1 MNTVKA
7 KQVLSHAA
15 TLLRR
20 MREKV
25 DRLDGNLVEQDIAA
39 RRQEALIGYEFAK
52 QVDRIEAALQS
63 VKSNLDL
70 DQWCKQ
76 TCECDI
82 STMRRR
88 KRLFRHWRE
97 YEGKRRELGQ
107 CGQTGLL
114 FALSLVKEDRSDQ
127 ATDRQ
132 ALPVRSGSGTKLGPL
147 TERERCKF
155 ITGNALTEL
164 SKMPDQTA
172 NVIVTSP
179 PYWPAKRM
187 YGGKGSGFEATLGEY
202 ITSLVTLFREARRVL
217 KDTGVVWIV
226 IDDSYAKAGGKWT
239 AEGYLLKRP
248 GRQKSAKSTGMGYQD
263 TKCLRPDANL
273 LFIPARLAMALQDD
287 GWMCRAEIIWH
298 KGPGGGRPESVRNRV
313 TKTHEKVFMFTKQR
327 QYFYDPDPIREPLVR
342 PYTPYTTPGKQKPGL
357 MRRDVNRD
365 FRVYLNPMG
374 RNAGSVWTITP
385 SSYRGNHPATMPL
398 ELVRRCLLASCPE
411 GGTVLDCFG
420 GAGTTALAALQL
432 GHTAISIDIN
442 PEYTEEARQRIATEL
457 RGRGHIPDTLAAD

>member
-7 KQVLSHAA
+7 KQYLSHTA

-20 MREKV
+20 MRERV

-63 VKSNLDL
+63 IKSNLDL

-114 FALSLVKEDRSDQ
+114 FALSLVKEDHSDK

-147 TERERCKF
+147 TDRERCKF
-155 ITGNALTEL
+155 ITGNALPEL
-164 SKMPDQTA
+164 SKMPDQTV

-187 YGGKGSGFEATLGEY
+187 YGGKGIGFEATLGEY

-226 IDDSYAKAGGKWT
+226 ID
-239 AEGYLLKRP
+239 
-248 GRQKSAKSTGMGYQD
+248 
-263 TKCLRPDANL
+263 
-273 LFIPARLAMALQDD
+273 
-287 GWMCRAEIIWH
+287 
-298 KGPGGGRPESVRNRV
+298 
-313 TKTHEKVFMFTKQR
+313 
-327 QYFYDPDPIREPLVR
+327 
-342 PYTPYTTPGKQKPGL
+342 
-357 MRRDVNRD
+357 
-365 FRVYLNPMG
+365 
-374 RNAGSVWTITP
+374 
-385 SSYRGNHPATMPL
+385 
-398 ELVRRCLLASCPE
+398 ELVCE
-411 GGTVLDCFG
+411 GRWQVDC
-420 GAGTTALAALQL
+420 
-432 GHTAISIDIN
+432 
-442 PEYTEEARQRIATEL
+442 
-457 RGRGHIPDTLAAD
+457 

>member
-7 KQVLSHAA
+7 KQYLSHTV

-20 MREKV
+20 MRERV

-63 VKSNLDL
+63 IKSNLDL

-76 TCECDI
+76 TSECDI

-114 FALSLVKEDRSDQ
+114 FALSLVKDDRSDPE
-127 ATDRQ
+127 TDKQ
-132 ALPVRSGSGTKLGPL
+132 ALPVRSHIGTKMGPL
-147 TERERCKF
+147 TDSERCKF

-164 SKMPDQTA
+164 SKMPDQTV

-179 PYWPAKRM
+179 AYWPAKRM
-187 YGGKGSGFEATLGEY
+187 YNGKGIGFEATLGEY

-298 KGPGGGRPESVRNRV
+298 KGPGGGRPELVRNRV

-342 PYTPYTTPGKQKPGL
+342 PYA
-357 MRRDVNRD
+357 
-365 FRVYLNPMG
+365 
-374 RNAGSVWTITP
+374 NAGKTKARIDTERCEQGLQSISQPDGSQRRQRLDHHTVELPWKSPCNDAAGIGASMLAGIMPRRRNSV
-385 SSYRGNHPATMPL
+385 GL
-398 ELVRRCLLASCPE
+398 LRRCWNHRVGC
-411 GGTVLDCFG
+411 
-420 GAGTTALAALQL
+420 TATRSYSYQ
-432 GHTAISIDIN
+432 H
-442 PEYTEEARQRIATEL
+442 
-457 RGRGHIPDTLAAD
+457 

>member
-88 KRLFRHWRE
+88 KRLFRHWKE

-327 QYFYDPDPIREPLVR
+327 QVLLRSRSNPRTFGSAIHAIHHAGKTKAGIDAERCEQGLQSISQPD
-342 PYTPYTTPGKQKPGL
+342 
-357 MRRDVNRD
+357 
-365 FRVYLNPMG
+365 
-374 RNAGSVWTITP
+374 GSQ
-385 SSYRGNHPATMPL
+385 R
-398 ELVRRCLLASCPE
+398 
-411 GGTVLDCFG
+411 
-420 GAGTTALAALQL
+420 
-432 GHTAISIDIN
+432 
-442 PEYTEEARQRIATEL
+442 RQRLDHYTVELPWKSPCNDAAGIGAPMLAGIMSRRRNSVGLLRRSRDDSIGRTAT
-457 RGRGHIPDTLAAD
+457 RSYSYQH